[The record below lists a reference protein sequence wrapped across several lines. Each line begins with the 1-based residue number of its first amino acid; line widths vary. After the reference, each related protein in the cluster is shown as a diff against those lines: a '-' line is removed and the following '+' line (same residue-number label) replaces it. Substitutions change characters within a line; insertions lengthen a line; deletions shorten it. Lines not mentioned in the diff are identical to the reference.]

1 MSGNP
6 RVAIVYGSPSDHDI
20 MAQAGA
26 MLQRFGVPYDEQF
39 ISPHRSPRTLADYV
53 AELEPSGVECVIA
66 GASIGGGSLA
76 SSIASFVTIPVIG
89 VPLRG
94 TSPTGGVDAILS
106 LTEMSTGVPIAVVG
120 LDNAKNAAVLAVQ
133 ILSIGDPDLRAKLAN
148 FKDAFE
154 AAAAGR

>member
-1 MSGNP
+1 VSGNP
-6 RVAIVYGSPSDHDI
+6 RVAIVYGSPSDHDT

>member
-6 RVAIVYGSPSDHDI
+6 RVAIVYGSPSDHDT

-26 MLQRFGVPYDEQF
+26 MLQRFGIPYDEQF

>member
-20 MAQAGA
+20 MSQAGA
-26 MLQRFGVPYDEQF
+26 MLQRFGVAYDEQF

-76 SSIASFVTIPVIG
+76 GSIASFVTIPVIG

-94 TSPTGGVDAILS
+94 TSPTGGVDALLS
-106 LTEMSTGVPIAVVG
+106 LTEMSTGVPVAVVG

-133 ILSIGDPDLRAKLAN
+133 ILSVGDPDLRAKLAN

>member
-1 MSGNP
+1 VSGTP

-26 MLQRFGVPYDEQF
+26 MLERFGVAYDETF

-53 AELEPSGVECVIA
+53 AELEPAGVECVIA

-76 SSIASFVTIPVIG
+76 GTIASFVTIPVIG
-89 VPLRG
+89 VPMRG

-106 LTEMSTGVPIAVVG
+106 LTEMSTGVPVAVVG

-154 AAAAGR
+154 AAAAGQ

>member
-1 MSGNP
+1 VSGNP

-26 MLQRFGVPYDEQF
+26 MLQRFGVAYDEQF

-76 SSIASFVTIPVIG
+76 GSIASFVTIPVIG

-106 LTEMSTGVPIAVVG
+106 LTEMSTGVPVAVVG

>member
-6 RVAIVYGSPSDHDI
+6 RVAIVYGSPSDHDT

-26 MLQRFGVPYDEQF
+26 MLERFGVPYDEQF

>member
-20 MAQAGA
+20 MSQAGA
-26 MLQRFGVPYDEQF
+26 MLERFGVAYHETF

-53 AELEPSGVECVIA
+53 ADLEPSGVEVVIA
-66 GASIGGGSLA
+66 GASTGGGSLA
-76 SSIASFVTIPVIG
+76 STIASFLTIPVIG
-89 VPLRG
+89 VPLKG
-94 TSPTGGVDAILS
+94 NSPTGAVNAVLS
-106 LTEMSTGVPIAVVG
+106 LTEMSTGVPVAVVG

-133 ILSIGDPDLRAKLAN
+133 ILSVGDPDLRAKLAN

-154 AAAAGR
+154 AAASDR

>member
-26 MLQRFGVPYDEQF
+26 MLQRFGVAYDEQF

-76 SSIASFVTIPVIG
+76 GSIASFVTIPVIG

-106 LTEMSTGVPIAVVG
+106 LTEMSTGVPVAVVG

>member
-1 MSGNP
+1 
-6 RVAIVYGSPSDHDI
+6 
-20 MAQAGA
+20 
-26 MLQRFGVPYDEQF
+26 
-39 ISPHRSPRTLADYV
+39 V
-53 AELEPSGVECVIA
+53 AELEPAGVECVIA

-76 SSIASFVTIPVIG
+76 GTIASFVTIPVIG
-89 VPLRG
+89 VPMRG

-106 LTEMSTGVPIAVVG
+106 LTEMSTGVPVAVVG

-154 AAAAGR
+154 AAAAGQ

>member
-26 MLQRFGVPYDEQF
+26 MLQRFGVAYDEQF

-76 SSIASFVTIPVIG
+76 GSIASFVTIPVIG
-89 VPLRG
+89 VPLHG

-106 LTEMSTGVPIAVVG
+106 LTEMSTGVPVAVVG

-133 ILSIGDPDLRAKLAN
+133 ILSVGDPDLRAKLAN